1 MTSLKQVG
9 LVLAALM
16 AATSTGCKTKPK
28 NITPI
33 PGGNA
38 SVAGSGSLLG
48 RDSSGTVNGGSDVVT
63 VNAGGDVVT
72 VDESGN
78 IGLSDLEEFENMLMD
93 RDALAAQTVYFELDR
108 SEIHPDDLSKVEA
121 VAGILAQDPQNKVLI
136 EGHCDERGTEE
147 YNRALGERRALS
159 VRDALSGLG
168 VSADRVRTMSYGEDR
183 PADPGLN
190 DAAYSRNRRGEF
202 VLLKPKPGS

>member
-48 RDSSGTVNGGSDVVT
+48 RDSSGTVNGG
-63 VNAGGDVVT
+63 GDVVT
-72 VDESGN
+72 VDQSGN
-78 IGLSDLEEFENMLMD
+78 IGLSDLDDFENMLMD
-93 RDALAAQTVYFELDR
+93 RDALAAQTV
-108 SEIHPDDLSKVEA
+108 
-121 VAGILAQDPQNKVLI
+121 
-136 EGHCDERGTEE
+136 
-147 YNRALGERRALS
+147 
-159 VRDALSGLG
+159 
-168 VSADRVRTMSYGEDR
+168 
-183 PADPGLN
+183 
-190 DAAYSRNRRGEF
+190 
-202 VLLKPKPGS
+202 

>member
-1 MTSLKQVG
+1 MTTVKQVG
-9 LVLAALM
+9 LILVAFM

-38 SVAGSGSLLG
+38 SVAGAGGLIG
-48 RDSSGTVNGGSDVVT
+48 RDNSGTLGNE
-63 VNAGGDVVT
+63 GDVVT

-78 IGLSDLEEFENMLMD
+78 IGLSGLEEFENMLMD

-108 SEIHPDDLSKVEA
+108 SEIHPDDLGKVEG
-121 VAGILAQDPQNKVLI
+121 VAGILAQNAQNKVLI

-147 YNRALGERRALS
+147 YNLALGDRRAAA
-159 VRDALSGLG
+159 VRRYMVNLG
-168 VSADRVRTMSYGEDR
+168 VPSQQMLVVSYGELR
-183 PADPGLN
+183 PLRRDN
-190 DAAYSRNRRGEF
+190 TEAAWAMNRRVEF
-202 VLLKPKPGS
+202 EPAG

>member
-9 LVLAALM
+9 LVLIALM

-48 RDSSGTVNGGSDVVT
+48 RDSSGTVNGG
-63 VNAGGDVVT
+63 GDVVT
-72 VDESGN
+72 VDQSGN
-78 IGLSDLEEFENMLMD
+78 IGLSDLDEFENMLMD
-93 RDALAAQTVYFELDR
+93 RDALATQTVYFELDR
-108 SEIHPDDLSKVEA
+108 SEIHPDDLGKVEA
-121 VAGILAQDPQNKVLI
+121 VAGILAQDAQNKVLI

>member
-1 MTSLKQVG
+1 
-9 LVLAALM
+9 
-16 AATSTGCKTKPK
+16 
-28 NITPI
+28 
-33 PGGNA
+33 
-38 SVAGSGSLLG
+38 
-48 RDSSGTVNGGSDVVT
+48 
-63 VNAGGDVVT
+63 
-72 VDESGN
+72 
-78 IGLSDLEEFENMLMD
+78 MD
-93 RDALAAQTVYFELDR
+93 RDTLAAQTVYFEVDR
-108 SEIHPDDLSKVEA
+108 SEIHPDDLGKVEA
-121 VAGILAQDPQNKVLI
+121 VAGILAQDAQNKVLI

>member
-33 PGGNA
+33 PGGNS

-48 RDSSGTVNGGSDVVT
+48 RDSSGTVNGG
-63 VNAGGDVVT
+63 GDVVT
-72 VDESGN
+72 VDQSGN
-78 IGLSDLEEFENMLMD
+78 IGLSDLEEFEHMLMD
-93 RDALAAQTVYFELDR
+93 RDALAAQTVYFEVDR
-108 SEIHPDDLSKVEA
+108 SEIHPDDLGKVEA
-121 VAGILAQDPQNKVLI
+121 VAGILAQDAQNKVLI

-168 VSADRVRTMSYGEDR
+168 VSADRVRSMSFGEDR

>member
-16 AATSTGCKTKPK
+16 AATSAGCKTKPK

-38 SVAGSGSLLG
+38 NVAGTGNLLN
-48 RDSSGTVNGGSDVVT
+48 RDNGGKLNS
-63 VNAGGDVVT
+63 GGDVVT
-72 VDESGN
+72 IDETGN
-78 IGLSDLEEFENMLMD
+78 IGLSDLEEFENMVMD

-108 SEIHPDDLSKVEA
+108 SEIHPDDLGKVEA
-121 VAGILAQDPQNKVLI
+121 VAGILAQDAQNKVLI

-159 VRDALSGLG
+159 VRDALAGLG
-168 VSADRVRTMSYGEDR
+168 VSADRIRTMSFGEDR
-183 PADPGLN
+183 PADPGLDN
-190 DAAYSRNRRGEF
+190 AAYSRNRRGEF

>member
-9 LVLAALM
+9 LVLVALM

-38 SVAGSGSLLG
+38 SVAGSGSLLS
-48 RDSSGTVNGGSDVVT
+48 RDSSGTVNGG
-63 VNAGGDVVT
+63 GDVVT
-72 VDESGN
+72 VDQSGN
-78 IGLSDLEEFENMLMD
+78 IGLSDLDEFENMLMD
-93 RDALAAQTVYFELDR
+93 RDALAAQTVYFEVDR
-108 SEIHPDDLSKVEA
+108 SEIHPDDLGKVEA
-121 VAGILAQDPQNKVLI
+121 VAGILAQDAQNKVLI

>member
-9 LVLAALM
+9 LVLVALM

-33 PGGNA
+33 PGGNS

-48 RDSSGTVNGGSDVVT
+48 RDSSGTVNGG
-63 VNAGGDVVT
+63 GDVVT
-72 VDESGN
+72 VDQSGN
-78 IGLSDLEEFENMLMD
+78 IGLSDLDEFENMLMD
-93 RDALAAQTVYFELDR
+93 RDALAAQTVYFEVDR
-108 SEIHPDDLSKVEA
+108 SEIHPDDLGKVEA
-121 VAGILAQDPQNKVLI
+121 VAGILAQDAQNKVLI

>member
-1 MTSLKQVG
+1 MQVG

-16 AATSTGCKTKPK
+16 AATSAGCKTKPK

-33 PGGNA
+33 PGGNS

-48 RDSSGTVNGGSDVVT
+48 RDSSGTVNGG
-63 VNAGGDVVT
+63 GDVVT
-72 VDESGN
+72 VDQSGN
-78 IGLSDLEEFENMLMD
+78 IGLSDLDEFENMLMD
-93 RDALAAQTVYFELDR
+93 RDALAAQTVYFEVDR
-108 SEIHPDDLSKVEA
+108 SEIHPDDLGKVEA
-121 VAGILAQDPQNKVLI
+121 VAGILAQDAQNKVLI

-168 VSADRVRTMSYGEDR
+168 VSADRVRTMSFGEDR

>member
-1 MTSLKQVG
+1 MPSLKQVG
-9 LVLAALM
+9 LVLAAIM
-16 AATSTGCKTKPK
+16 AATSAGCKTKPK

-38 SVAGSGSLLG
+38 NVAGTGNLLN
-48 RDSSGTVNGGSDVVT
+48 RDNGGKLNS
-63 VNAGGDVVT
+63 GGDVVT
-72 VDESGN
+72 IDETGN
-78 IGLSDLEEFENMLMD
+78 IGLSDLGEFENMLIE

-108 SEIHPDDLSKVEA
+108 SEIHPDDLGKVEA
-121 VAGILAQDPQNKVLI
+121 VAGILAQDAQNKVLI

-159 VRDALSGLG
+159 VRDALAGLG
-168 VSADRVRTMSYGEDR
+168 VSADRIRTMSFGEDR
-183 PADPGLN
+183 PADPGLD

>member
-33 PGGNA
+33 PGGNS
-38 SVAGSGSLLG
+38 SVAGSGSLLD
-48 RDSSGTVNGGSDVVT
+48 RDSSGTVNGV
-63 VNAGGDVVT
+63 GDVVT
-72 VDESGN
+72 VDQSGN
-78 IGLSDLEEFENMLMD
+78 IGLSDLDEFENMLMD
-93 RDALAAQTVYFELDR
+93 RDALAAQTVYFEVDR
-108 SEIHPDDLSKVEA
+108 SEIHPDDLGKVEA
-121 VAGILAQDPQNKVLI
+121 VAGILAQDAQNKVLI

-168 VSADRVRTMSYGEDR
+168 VSADRVRTMSFGEDR
-183 PADPGLN
+183 PADPDLN

>member
-33 PGGNA
+33 PGGN
-38 SVAGSGSLLG
+38 SRVAGSGSLLG
-48 RDSSGTVNGGSDVVT
+48 RDSSGTVNGG
-63 VNAGGDVVT
+63 GDVVT
-72 VDESGN
+72 VDQSGN
-78 IGLSDLEEFENMLMD
+78 IGLSGLDEFENMLMD
-93 RDALAAQTVYFELDR
+93 RDALAAQTVYFEVDR
-108 SEIHPDDLSKVEA
+108 SEIHPDDLGKVEA
-121 VAGILAQDPQNKVLI
+121 VAGILAQDAQNKVLI

-168 VSADRVRTMSYGEDR
+168 VSADRVRTMSFGEDR

>member
-38 SVAGSGSLLG
+38 NVAGTGNLLN
-48 RDSSGTVNGGSDVVT
+48 RDNGGKLNS
-63 VNAGGDVVT
+63 GGDVVT
-72 VDESGN
+72 IDETGN
-78 IGLSDLEEFENMLMD
+78 IGLSDLGEFENMLMD

-108 SEIHPDDLSKVEA
+108 SEIHPDDLGKVEA
-121 VAGILAQDPQNKVLI
+121 VAGILAQNAQNKVLI

-159 VRDALSGLG
+159 VRDALAGLG
-168 VSADRVRTMSYGEDR
+168 VSADRIRTMSFGEDR
-183 PADPGLN
+183 PADPGLD

>member
-33 PGGNA
+33 PGGNS

-48 RDSSGTVNGGSDVVT
+48 RDNSGTVNG
-63 VNAGGDVVT
+63 GGDVVT
-72 VDESGN
+72 VDQSGN
-78 IGLSDLEEFENMLMD
+78 IGLSGLDEFENMLMD
-93 RDALAAQTVYFELDR
+93 RDALAAQTVYFEVDR
-108 SEIHPDDLSKVEA
+108 SEIHPDDLGKVEA
-121 VAGILAQDPQNKVLI
+121 VAGILAQDAQNKVLI

-168 VSADRVRTMSYGEDR
+168 VSADRVRTMSFGEDR

>member
-33 PGGNA
+33 PGGNS

-48 RDSSGTVNGGSDVVT
+48 RDSSGTVNGG
-63 VNAGGDVVT
+63 GDVVT
-72 VDESGN
+72 VDQSGN
-78 IGLSDLEEFENMLMD
+78 IGLSGLDECENMLMD
-93 RDALAAQTVYFELDR
+93 RDALAAQTVYFEVDR
-108 SEIHPDDLSKVEA
+108 SEIHPDDLGKVEA
-121 VAGILAQDPQNKVLI
+121 VAGILAQDAQNKVLI

-168 VSADRVRTMSYGEDR
+168 VSADRVRTMSFGEDR
-183 PADPGLN
+183 PADPDLN

>member
-9 LVLAALM
+9 LVLIALM
-16 AATSTGCKTKPK
+16 AATLTGCKTKPK

-38 SVAGSGSLLG
+38 GVAGSGSLLG
-48 RDSSGTVNGGSDVVT
+48 RDSSGTVNGG
-63 VNAGGDVVT
+63 GDVVT
-72 VDESGN
+72 VDQSGN

-93 RDALAAQTVYFELDR
+93 RDALATQTVYFEVDR
-108 SEIHPDDLSKVEA
+108 SEIHPDDLGKVEA
-121 VAGILAQDPQNKVLI
+121 VAGILAQDAQNKVLI

>member
-9 LVLAALM
+9 LVLIALM

-48 RDSSGTVNGGSDVVT
+48 RDNSGTVNG
-63 VNAGGDVVT
+63 GGDVVT
-72 VDESGN
+72 VDQSGN
-78 IGLSDLEEFENMLMD
+78 IGLSDLDEFENMLMD
-93 RDALAAQTVYFELDR
+93 RDALAAQTVYFEVDR
-108 SEIHPDDLSKVEA
+108 SEIHPDDLGKVEA
-121 VAGILAQDPQNKVLI
+121 VAGILAQDAQNKVLI

-159 VRDALSGLG
+159 VRDALAGLG
-168 VSADRVRTMSYGEDR
+168 VSADRIRTMSFGEDR
-183 PADPGLN
+183 PADPGLD

>member
-16 AATSTGCKTKPK
+16 AATSAGCKTKPK

-38 SVAGSGSLLG
+38 NVAGTGNLLN
-48 RDSSGTVNGGSDVVT
+48 RDNGGKLNS
-63 VNAGGDVVT
+63 GGDVVT
-72 VDESGN
+72 IDETGN
-78 IGLSDLEEFENMLMD
+78 IGLSDLEEFENMVMD

-108 SEIHPDDLSKVEA
+108 SEIHPDDLGKVEA
-121 VAGILAQDPQNKVLI
+121 VAGILAQDAQNKVLI

-159 VRDALSGLG
+159 VRDALAGLG
-168 VSADRVRTMSYGEDR
+168 VSADRIRTMSFGEDR
-183 PADPGLN
+183 PADPGLD

>member
-38 SVAGSGSLLG
+38 GVAGSGSLLG
-48 RDSSGTVNGGSDVVT
+48 RDSSGTVNGG
-63 VNAGGDVVT
+63 GDVVT
-72 VDESGN
+72 VDQSGN
-78 IGLSDLEEFENMLMD
+78 IGLSDLDEFENMLMD
-93 RDALAAQTVYFELDR
+93 RDALATQTVYFELDR
-108 SEIHPDDLSKVEA
+108 SEIHPDDLDKVEA
-121 VAGILAQDPQNKVLI
+121 VAGILAQDAQNKVLI

-147 YNRALGERRALS
+147 YNRALGERRALR

>member
-33 PGGNA
+33 PGGNS

-48 RDSSGTVNGGSDVVT
+48 RDSSGTVNGG
-63 VNAGGDVVT
+63 GDVVT
-72 VDESGN
+72 VDQSGN
-78 IGLSDLEEFENMLMD
+78 IGLSGLDEFENMLMD
-93 RDALAAQTVYFELDR
+93 RDALAAQTVYFEVDR
-108 SEIHPDDLSKVEA
+108 SEIHPDDLGKVEA
-121 VAGILAQDPQNKVLI
+121 VAGILAQDAQNKVLI

-168 VSADRVRTMSYGEDR
+168 VSADRVRTMSFGEDR
-183 PADPGLN
+183 PADPDLN

>member
-48 RDSSGTVNGGSDVVT
+48 RDSSGTVNGG
-63 VNAGGDVVT
+63 GDVVT
-72 VDESGN
+72 VDQSGN
-78 IGLSDLEEFENMLMD
+78 IGLSGLDEFENMLMD
-93 RDALAAQTVYFELDR
+93 RDALAAQTVYFEVDR
-108 SEIHPDDLSKVEA
+108 SEIHPDDLGKVEA
-121 VAGILAQDPQNKVLI
+121 VAGILAQDAQNKVLI

>member
-48 RDSSGTVNGGSDVVT
+48 RDSSGTVNGG
-63 VNAGGDVVT
+63 GDVVT
-72 VDESGN
+72 VDQSGN
-78 IGLSDLEEFENMLMD
+78 IGLSDLGEFENMLMD
-93 RDALAAQTVYFELDR
+93 REALAAQTVYFEVDR
-108 SEIHPDDLSKVEA
+108 SEIHPDDLGKVEA
-121 VAGILAQDPQNKVLI
+121 VAGILAQDAQNKVLI

>member
-48 RDSSGTVNGGSDVVT
+48 RDSSGTVNGG
-63 VNAGGDVVT
+63 GDVVT
-72 VDESGN
+72 VDQSGN
-78 IGLSDLEEFENMLMD
+78 IGLSNLDEFENMLMD
-93 RDALAAQTVYFELDR
+93 RDALAAQTVYFEVDR
-108 SEIHPDDLSKVEA
+108 SEIHPDDLGKVEA
-121 VAGILAQDPQNKVLI
+121 VAGILAQDAQNKVLI

-168 VSADRVRTMSYGEDR
+168 ISADRVRTMSFGEDR

>member
-33 PGGNA
+33 PGGNS

-48 RDSSGTVNGGSDVVT
+48 RDSSGTVNGG
-63 VNAGGDVVT
+63 GDVVT
-72 VDESGN
+72 VDQSGN
-78 IGLSDLEEFENMLMD
+78 IGLSGLDEFENMLMD
-93 RDALAAQTVYFELDR
+93 RDALAAQTVYFEVDR
-108 SEIHPDDLSKVEA
+108 SEIHPDDLGKVEA
-121 VAGILAQDPQNKVLI
+121 VAGILAQDAQNKVLI

-168 VSADRVRTMSYGEDR
+168 ISADRVRTMSFGEDR

-190 DAAYSRNRRGEF
+190 DDAYSRNRRGEF

>member
-16 AATSTGCKTKPK
+16 AATSAGCTTKPK

-38 SVAGSGSLLG
+38 NVAGTGNLLN
-48 RDSSGTVNGGSDVVT
+48 RDNGGKLNS
-63 VNAGGDVVT
+63 GGDVVT
-72 VDESGN
+72 IDETGN
-78 IGLSDLEEFENMLMD
+78 IGLSDLGEFENMLMD

-108 SEIHPDDLSKVEA
+108 SEIHPDDLGKVEA
-121 VAGILAQDPQNKVLI
+121 VAGILAQDAQNKVLI

-159 VRDALSGLG
+159 VRDALAGLG
-168 VSADRVRTMSYGEDR
+168 VSADRIRTMSFGEDR
-183 PADPGLN
+183 PADPGLD

>member
-48 RDSSGTVNGGSDVVT
+48 RDSSGTVNGG
-63 VNAGGDVVT
+63 GDVVT
-72 VDESGN
+72 VDQSGN

-93 RDALAAQTVYFELDR
+93 RDALATQTVYFELDR
-108 SEIHPDDLSKVEA
+108 SEIHPDDLDKVEA
-121 VAGILAQDPQNKVLI
+121 VAGILAQDAQNKVLI

>member
-9 LVLAALM
+9 LVLVALM

-33 PGGNA
+33 PGGNS

-48 RDSSGTVNGGSDVVT
+48 RDSSGTING
-63 VNAGGDVVT
+63 GGDVVT
-72 VDESGN
+72 VDQSGN
-78 IGLSDLEEFENMLMD
+78 IGLSGLDEFENMLMD
-93 RDALAAQTVYFELDR
+93 RDALAAQTVYFEVDR
-108 SEIHPDDLSKVEA
+108 SEIHPDDLGKVEA
-121 VAGILAQDPQNKVLI
+121 VAGILAQDAQNKVLI

-168 VSADRVRTMSYGEDR
+168 VSADRVRTMSFGEDR
-183 PADPGLN
+183 PADPDLN

>member
-16 AATSTGCKTKPK
+16 AATSAGCKTKPK

-38 SVAGSGSLLG
+38 NVAGTGNLLN
-48 RDSSGTVNGGSDVVT
+48 RDNGGKLNS
-63 VNAGGDVVT
+63 GGDVVT
-72 VDESGN
+72 IDETGN
-78 IGLSDLEEFENMLMD
+78 IGLSDLGEFENMLMD

-108 SEIHPDDLSKVEA
+108 SEIHPDDLGKVEA
-121 VAGILAQDPQNKVLI
+121 VAGILAQDAQNKVLI

-159 VRDALSGLG
+159 VRDALAGLG

-190 DAAYSRNRRGEF
+190 DAAYSRNQRGEF

>member
-9 LVLAALM
+9 LVLIALM
-16 AATSTGCKTKPK
+16 AATLTGCKTKPK

-38 SVAGSGSLLG
+38 GVAGSGSLLG
-48 RDSSGTVNGGSDVVT
+48 RDSSGTVNGG
-63 VNAGGDVVT
+63 GDVVT
-72 VDESGN
+72 VDQSGN
-78 IGLSDLEEFENMLMD
+78 IGLSDLDEFENMLMD
-93 RDALAAQTVYFELDR
+93 RDALATQTVYFELDR
-108 SEIHPDDLSKVEA
+108 SEIHPDDLDKVEA
-121 VAGILAQDPQNKVLI
+121 VAGILAQDAQNKVLI

-159 VRDALSGLG
+159 VRDALAGLG
-168 VSADRVRTMSYGEDR
+168 VSADRIRTMSFGEDR
-183 PADPGLN
+183 PADPGLD

>member
-48 RDSSGTVNGGSDVVT
+48 RDSSGTVNGG
-63 VNAGGDVVT
+63 GDVVT
-72 VDESGN
+72 VDQSGN
-78 IGLSDLEEFENMLMD
+78 IGLSDLDDFENMLMD

-136 EGHCDERGTEE
+136 EGNCDERGTE
-147 YNRALGERRALS
+147 
-159 VRDALSGLG
+159 D
-168 VSADRVRTMSYGEDR
+168 GEDR

>member
-9 LVLAALM
+9 LVLIALM
-16 AATSTGCKTKPK
+16 AATLTGCKTKPK

-38 SVAGSGSLLG
+38 GVAGSGSLLG
-48 RDSSGTVNGGSDVVT
+48 RDSSGTVNGG
-63 VNAGGDVVT
+63 GDVVT
-72 VDESGN
+72 VDQSGN
-78 IGLSDLEEFENMLMD
+78 IGLSDLDEFENMLMD
-93 RDALAAQTVYFELDR
+93 RDALAAKTVYFELDR
-108 SEIHPDDLSKVEA
+108 SEIHPDDLDKVEA
-121 VAGILAQDPQNKVLI
+121 VAGILAQDAQNKVLI

>member
-9 LVLAALM
+9 LVLIALM
-16 AATSTGCKTKPK
+16 AATLTGCKTKPK

-38 SVAGSGSLLG
+38 GVAGSGSLLG
-48 RDSSGTVNGGSDVVT
+48 RDSSGTVNGG
-63 VNAGGDVVT
+63 GDVVT
-72 VDESGN
+72 VDQSGN
-78 IGLSDLEEFENMLMD
+78 IGLSDLDEFENMLMD